1 MEPCLFNVQDFTA
14 EGQYCLK
21 TSVAPHLC
29 AAACGVALDKV
40 NFAKRRIFVRTVGK
54 FAGECGAFK
63 GGFAPCKVARVPCGF
78 SCLLGENAFH
88 NQIFGFFGVFFEI
101 RAQPFG
107 HSLCDDRTHF
117 AVAEFRLGLTFELR
131 VGEFHGND
139 RRQAFPDVV
148 ARKFFV
154 AF

>member
-54 FAGECGAFK
+54 FAGERGAFK
-63 GGFAPCKVARVPCGF
+63 GGFAPCKVARVSCGF
-78 SCLLGENAFH
+78 SCLLCKNAFH

-101 RAQPFG
+101 RA
-107 HSLCDDRTHF
+107 
-117 AVAEFRLGLTFELR
+117 
-131 VGEFHGND
+131 
-139 RRQAFPDVV
+139 
-148 ARKFFV
+148 
-154 AF
+154 